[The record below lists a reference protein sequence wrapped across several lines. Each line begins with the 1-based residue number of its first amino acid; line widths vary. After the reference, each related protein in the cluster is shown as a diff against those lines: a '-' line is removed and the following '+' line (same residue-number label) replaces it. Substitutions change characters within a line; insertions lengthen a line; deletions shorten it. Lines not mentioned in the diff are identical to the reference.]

1 MLYLTSISRHTGNC
15 DTLRKLGV
23 FFALEERED
32 CFWECCSWRAA
43 RATAETQTWQKWGL
57 LKCRVF
63 YSCVLA
69 HYLDF
74 MVGFSLYTE
83 NKVII
88 FSPFRVVHK
97 CIAVG
102 VVYG

>member
-1 MLYLTSISRHTGNC
+1 MLYLTSISRHTGKC
-15 DTLRKLGV
+15 STFLKLGV
-23 FFALEERED
+23 FFALEEREG
-32 CFWECCSWRAA
+32 CSWECCSQRAP
-43 RATAETQTWQKWGL
+43 AETHTWQKWGL

-74 MVGFSLYTE
+74 TVGFSLYTE
-83 NKVII
+83 NKVIL
-88 FSPFRVVHK
+88 FSPFIVVHE
-97 CIAVG
+97 CIAMG